1 MTCPIIFCDLMITIQ
16 KHIIPPFEVV
26 ERKGIGHPDTLAD
39 GISESIS
46 RSLSQFYLDEFGQIL
61 HHNVD
66 KVLIIAGKSMP
77 EFGGGSILKPPSV
90 IVGGRATKPSGKQ
103 VFEIIEDSVTSF
115 FRRTV
120 KNLEQFRVEPR
131 VEEGAPELRS
141 LIGRGANDTSIGVG
155 YAPLSSTEKLVL
167 GMEREVQRVHG
178 VGEDTKLMAVRIGD
192 ELTIVVAAA
201 MVSKF
206 ISSREEYDDAKAKV
220 LEAVSRRVDADICV
234 NCADSGNNIYLTVT
248 GTSIEMGDDGAT
260 GRGNRGNGL
269 ITPMRPMTMEA
280 IAGKNPVNHVGK
292 IYNVL
297 AQRAASEIAELDGV
311 IEANVTF
318 VSKIGAPI
326 SQPLL
331 RGVRISGDLQ
341 LTPELESQVD
351 SILNYMLES
360 TDQLVEEFVK
370 GKLSIY

>member
-1 MTCPIIFCDLMITIQ
+1 ME
-16 KHIIPPFEVV
+16 KEV
-26 ERKGIGHPDTLAD
+26 
-39 GISESIS
+39 
-46 RSLSQFYLDEFGQIL
+46 RS
-61 HHNVD
+61 V
-66 KVLIIAGKSMP
+66 
-77 EFGGGSILKPPSV
+77 
-90 IVGGRATKPSGKQ
+90 R
-103 VFEIIEDSVTSF
+103 
-115 FRRTV
+115 
-120 KNLEQFRVEPR
+120 
-131 VEEGAPELRS
+131 
-141 LIGRGANDTSIGVG
+141 
-155 YAPLSSTEKLVL
+155 
-167 GMEREVQRVHG
+167 G

-192 ELTIVVAAA
+192 KLTVVVAAA

-206 ISSREEYDDAKAKV
+206 IASREVYDDAKARV
-220 LEAVSRRVDADICV
+220 LEAVSRMADADICV
-234 NCADSGNNIYLTVT
+234 NCADLGDNIYLTVT

-297 AQRAASEIAELDGV
+297 AQRAASEIAKLDGV
-311 IEANVTF
+311 KEANVTI
-318 VSKIGAPI
+318 VSKIGSPI

-341 LTPELESQVD
+341 LTPSLESQVD
-351 SILNYMLES
+351 SILDYMLEG